1 MMFSRARYLALNS
14 GIRSFA
20 SSSKG
25 SKSKEPGE
33 TKAKSPSRTKAQDG
47 QPPKQ
52 VEAVTNKAA
61 GDEYLVPEYYEHNVD
76 TYGELFVEMDKYRI
90 PQPSAKS

>member
-1 MMFSRARYLALNS
+1 MLSRARYLALNS

-20 SSSKG
+20 ASSKG

-33 TKAKSPSRTKAQDG
+33 TKAKSPARTKAQDD

-52 VEAVTNKAA
+52 AEVNKAA
-61 GDEYLVPEYYEHNVD
+61 GNEYLVPEYYEHNVD

-90 PQPSAKS
+90 PQPSAKR